1 MKNIANSCIWGTTM
15 RAILDKQWSRPRG
28 QLGLILTFN
37 NIFLYKIIN
46 SRGYILQKKLTSHV
60 AGV

>member
-1 MKNIANSCIWGTTM
+1 MKNIANSWIWGPTM
-15 RAILDKQWSRPRG
+15 RAILDKQWSRLRG